1 MNGKEEKRKI
11 SILLH
16 SMKFGDQDAVD
27 TWVISRK
34 DLSEYRKELAGSS
47 LNWQLM
53 MSQYQGRKGKKI
65 LFGDE
70 EDEKEYHP
78 VKIIDHTDLPE
89 EVSFEDIINTPN
101 LIDAE
106 VDNFRL
112 NIRKLRGAFI
122 DYIERR
128 LIAGAYNRA
137 PLKDIAYTLK
147 VLHDITLEVDD
158 NNDPD
163 IFLGE
168 KRQYPKVVQQFIQN
182 QNIHNNEK
190 TD

>member
-1 MNGKEEKRKI
+1 
-11 SILLH
+11 
-16 SMKFGDQDAVD
+16 MKFGDQDAVD

-182 QNIHNNEK
+182 QNIHNNK
-190 TD
+190 LPTD

>member
-1 MNGKEEKRKI
+1 
-11 SILLH
+11 
-16 SMKFGDQDAVD
+16 MKFGDQDAVD
-27 TWVISRK
+27 TWGISRK

-65 LFGDE
+65 LFGDK

-122 DYIERR
+122 DHIEGR
-128 LIAGAYNRA
+128 LMAGSYNRA

-147 VLHDITLEVDD
+147 VLNDITMEVDD
-158 NNDPD
+158 HNDPD
-163 IFLGE
+163 TFLGE
-168 KRQYPKVVQQFIQN
+168 KRQYPRVVQQFIQN
-182 QNIHNNEK
+182 QNIHKNEK

>member
-34 DLSEYRKELAGSS
+34 DLSEYRKELAGRS

-65 LFGDE
+65 LFGDK

-112 NIRKLRGAFI
+112 NIRELRGAFI
-122 DYIERR
+122 DHIKGR

-147 VLHDITLEVDD
+147 VLNDITMEVDD
-158 NNDPD
+158 HNDPD

-168 KRQYPKVVQQFIQN
+168 KRQYPRVVQQFIQN
-182 QNIHNNEK
+182 QNIHKNEK